1 MSVTRVGGKLVLVKQ
16 CYIKRKQYRCA
27 IINCLLVQ
35 KYISGHTIQHP
46 VSQIKGLLFTADPS
60 STSFKII

>member
-46 VSQIKGLLFTADPS
+46 VSQIKEGTTLHSRPLKYIF
-60 STSFKII
+60 